1 MGAVLYFSSSFGD
14 AQLSAV
20 KITQLGSLSYSVVT
34 LCLTFCCCCCV
45 FLQFV
50 GYNDE
55 ILDVC
60 FAGGDQTHLAVATNS
75 SEWKVYNL
83 DTMNCQLLEGHTDI
97 VLSLE
102 VNDRGDMLVTGSKVL
117 YPYNNFFLYL
127 L

>member
-1 MGAVLYFSSSFGD
+1 MFVWELYCIFH
-14 AQLSAV
+14 LPLEMLNLLLAV
-20 KITQLGSLSYSVVT
+20 KITLRHSLSYSIVT
-34 LCLTFCCCCCV
+34 LCLTFCCCCCG

-117 YPYNNFFLYL
+117 
-127 L
+127 

>member
-1 MGAVLYFSSSFGD
+1 MLR
-14 AQLSAV
+14 
-20 KITQLGSLSYSVVT
+20 SLSYSIGT
-34 LCLTFCCCCCV
+34 ICLTFCCCCCG

-102 VNDRGDMLVTGSKVL
+102 VNDRGDMLATGSKVL
-117 YPYNNFFLYL
+117 YPHNNFFLYL
-127 L
+127 ALLKLCLFPDFYL